1 MENPQK
7 QPLITSPASGK
18 SQNLK
23 ERIWAFVCVIAF
35 LCFGVG
41 VILIAV
47 SMTVKT
53 CSSQSFHCLEQSCH
67 QDYQSFPCTCTDDQG
82 LVFCEEDGPNLDLMI
97 AAGTLT
103 GVAVVSAILFF
114 SYSCFK
120 LGCEC
125 DCEC

>member
-23 ERIWAFVCVIAF
+23 ERIWAFLCVIAF
-35 LCFGVG
+35 ICFGVG

-53 CSSQSFHCLEQSCH
+53 CSSPCWEQSCD
-67 QDYQSFPCTCTDDQG
+67 QGYQSFPCTCKDDKG
-82 LVFCEEDGPNLDLMI
+82 LVFCGEDGPIFGLMI
-97 AAGTLT
+97 AAGTLF
-103 GVAVVSAILFF
+103 GVAVAFAIVFF
-114 SYSCFK
+114 RYSCYR
-120 LGCEC
+120 LEC
-125 DCEC
+125 DCDCDC